1 MSDMESEAAANFATS
16 LAYRG
21 SPFGKRGEL
30 VSASNQSRHKEEKSQ
45 ESAYLMEQ
53 IVSRENMVRAYKRVL
68 SNKGA
73 PGLDGL
79 GVMDLKTYLEA
90 NWTVIRTQL
99 LLGEYYPL
107 PVKKVEIPKAG
118 GGKRELGIPTVF
130 DRLLQQ
136 AIHQTLQPMYDPEF
150 SDWSYGFRPGR
161 SAQQAVSQSKSHIQS
176 GNSWVIDMD
185 LSKFFDEV
193 PHDRLI
199 SKLRIKIMDRRVIHL
214 IERYLRA
221 GIMEDGLVSQRE
233 KGTPQ
238 GGPISPLLSNIVL
251 DELDKELEKRGHRF
265 IRYADDFQIYVGSRR
280 SAERVQSSLTNFL
293 EGRLKLKV
301 NREKSAIGRVWER
314 SFLGYG
320 FTRQKSVRLTVSKE
334 SIKRLKAKM
343 KARFHEGRG
352 RNQQQ
357 FIVSY
362 LNPLIKGWITYFS
375 KSETMKFAQ
384 ELDSWIR
391 RHLRKILW
399 RQMKRPWTR
408 FQALIKRGLS
418 EIRAAQSCFN
428 QRGAWWN
435 AGSSHMNQAY
445 PKSFFNHLG
454 LVSLQ
459 DELSRYRL

>member
-1 MSDMESEAAANFATS
+1 MSAPNHT
-16 LAYRG
+16 
-21 SPFGKRGEL
+21 
-30 VSASNQSRHKEEKSQ
+30 RHTKDKSQ
-45 ESAYLMEQ
+45 ESTDLMEQ

-79 GVMDLKTYLEA
+79 EVMDLRTYLES

-99 LLGEYYPL
+99 LSGEYHPL
-107 PVKKVEIPKAG
+107 PVKKVEIPKPG
-118 GGKRELGIPTVF
+118 GGIRELGIPTVL

-136 AIHQTLQPMYDPEF
+136 AIHQILQPIYDPEF
-150 SDWSYGFRPGR
+150 SDWSYGFRPCR
-161 SAQQAVSQSKSHIQS
+161 SAQQAVVQSKSHIQS
-176 GNSWVIDMD
+176 GKSWVIDMD

-193 PHDRLI
+193 PHDRLM
-199 SKLRIKIMDRRVIHL
+199 SKLRIKIKDRRVIHL

-221 GIMEDGLVSQRE
+221 GIMEDGLVSQR
-233 KGTPQ
+233 KRGTPQ

-280 SAERVQSSLTNFL
+280 SAERVLSSLTNFL
-293 EGRLKLKV
+293 EGHLKLKV

-314 SFLGYG
+314 SFLGYT
-320 FTRQKSVRLTVSKE
+320 FTRQKSVKLTVSKE
-334 SIKRLKAKM
+334 SIKRLKVKM
-343 KARFHEGRG
+343 KAVFHAGRG

-357 FIVSY
+357 FILGY

-375 KSETMKFAQ
+375 KSETIKFAQ

-418 EIRAAQSCFN
+418 ESRSAQSCFN

-435 AGSSHMNQAY
+435 AGASHMNHAY
-445 PKSFFNHLG
+445 PKSYFNQLG